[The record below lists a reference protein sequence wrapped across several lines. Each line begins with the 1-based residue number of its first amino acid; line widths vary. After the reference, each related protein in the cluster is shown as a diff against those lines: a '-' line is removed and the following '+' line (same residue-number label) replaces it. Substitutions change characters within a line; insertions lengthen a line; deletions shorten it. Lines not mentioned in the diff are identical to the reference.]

1 MKKWKVMTLIKLI
14 KKLLG
19 IPNEQI
25 VDATFRSVEEAPIKF
40 HSLTQNGN
48 SSFFTTTIEYK
59 TDGFLKEKT
68 IEKVFDFAYRMT
80 FDNEGEHRSTR
91 SGGSHDRTN
100 GEKFANT
107 FQGKVA
113 ECAACN
119 FFYKYD
125 QSVYPDFKVLKLGEW
140 DTVDLTVNGRE
151 IAVKSTKHFGQLLM
165 LETKDWDS
173 KGRYIPNVGQKCAEY
188 DAIMLVRMKPSCE
201 DILKKHRLFY
211 SDHVE
216 KNDLYKLLA
225 NYKWSYNFV
234 GFITRSDLIELIKQ
248 NQIINKGVL
257 LNGRTKMDAQN
268 YYIQAGDLR
277 SMKEYDT
284 LFN

>member
-1 MKKWKVMTLIKLI
+1 MINWL
-14 KKLLG
+14 KKLFG
-19 IPNEQI
+19 KTKKQVISDIRPTVTE
-25 VDATFRSVEEAPIKF
+25 TPIEI
-40 HSLTQNGN
+40 HSLSQDGN
-48 SSFFTTTIEYK
+48 AFYFTNKSEYK
-59 TDGFLKEKT
+59 VDGTLKEKT

-80 FDNEGEHRSTR
+80 FASEGEHRSTR
-91 SGGSHDRTN
+91 SGGSHDRIN

-107 FQGKVA
+107 FQGKIA

-125 QSVYPDFKVLKLGEW
+125 QTVYPDFKVLKLGEW
-140 DTVDLTVNGRE
+140 DTVDLTVNGKE

-173 KGRYIPNVGQKCAEY
+173 KGRYIPNIGKKCAEY

-201 DILKKHRLFY
+201 DILKQNRLLY
-211 SDHVE
+211 SDFIVRE
-216 KNDLYKLLA
+216 ELFALLK

-234 GFITRSDLIELIKQ
+234 GFITKSDLKEIIRQ
-248 NQIINKGVL
+248 QQIIDKGTF

-277 SMKEYDT
+277 SMEEYDS